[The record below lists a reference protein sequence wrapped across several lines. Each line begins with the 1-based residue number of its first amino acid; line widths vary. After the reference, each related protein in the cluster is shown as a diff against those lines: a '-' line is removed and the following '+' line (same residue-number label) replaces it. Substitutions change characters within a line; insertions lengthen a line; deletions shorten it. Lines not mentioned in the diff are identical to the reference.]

1 MSHPV
6 IPTNLKNVVSIYLEI
21 MSPASAEKMSYGEVL
36 TGETINY
43 RTGAPQFNG
52 LFCQAIFGPVKDWEC
67 ACGKYKRYRY
77 AGVICDRCGVE
88 VAHSSIRRERMG
100 HISLA
105 SPCVHPWFLRV
116 IPSRI
121 ALLLDMKSSDI
132 GKVCYFSAYV
142 ITEINEEMREEYIE
156 RITVESEN
164 RIKMTRSEYD
174 AKFQE
179 LSRQYQISKSSGKFT
194 FDELKDK
201 YESDKEIMKTHENNM
216 VTKIETITEMA
227 KKELIAFKVKDVFNE
242 NTHRELAQKFGPVFK
257 SGIGAEAIQT
267 LLKNLDLEKEY
278 EEIKN
283 KIGATKG
290 QNKKKLAKKIKLIK
304 YFLSA
309 ETRPEWMVMEKIMVL
324 PPDLRPMLQLDGGR
338 FAASDLNEL
347 YRRLINRNNRLR
359 KLIQIGA
366 PEVILRNEKRML
378 QEAVEALIDN
388 STKNGKQ
395 VMASTGVKKPLKSLT
410 DILKGKQGRFRQNLL
425 GKRVDYSGRS
435 VIIIGPHLKLE
446 ECGLPKE
453 MALELF
459 KPFLIG
465 RIIAKSEAG
474 LLSETDQCYNV
485 HSARRLVESRKPI
498 VYDIM
503 EEVIKDKYVLLN
515 RAPTL
520 HRLGFLAFKPI
531 LVEGKTIQIHPLVCR
546 AFNADFDGDQMAVH
560 LPITTRGQEEAR
572 DLIMATKNLIN
583 PADGKLIMAGTQDI
597 HLGAYYLTYINPEL
611 EKQLENKTLENNLDT
626 KISKKTKVESS
637 TVQSSIINQKNKIQ
651 TFASVG
657 AALLALENAEITL
670 SEIIKVRISTFKK
683 TPISEKI
690 SEKNENSLVLENSEK
705 ENSENSEL
713 ILNPQIIV
721 KINPQN
727 NSAENPVQI
736 VETSI
741 GRLIFNQCL
750 PDSFAFINQTFV
762 KKTYNQL
769 LDKIFFSLGQEKLV
783 EVLDKL
789 KEITFK
795 YVTLSGISLS
805 CRDLVTPD
813 GKKEIIEKG
822 EQKVKKIQEAFE
834 FGLLTDKERYNQVV
848 AVWRSS
854 SSEIYKIAVA
864 AVDSQSN
871 VAFIINSGAS
881 GNYGQVNFITGMRG
895 LSVDAMGRTLEL
907 PAKRGYLEGLSGL
920 EYFVT
925 MKGHRK
931 GMADTALKTADAGYL
946 TRRLVDVAQNLIIM
960 IEDCGTTDGIL
971 LTTENS
977 QKFNKNL
984 WDRAYGRYLLKD
996 LVENGETIVKA
1007 GDFLDYKTIQKLKN
1021 TNISQVWIRS
1031 STKCQ
1036 LPRGLCQHCYGVDF
1050 STHKPAAI
1058 GVSVGIIGAQSLGEP
1073 STQLVISSVKSGVA
1087 IGATSDITGGLPR
1100 VEEIFEARIP
1110 KYTAPLATFDGVIQS
1125 VEGDIENGFKIVI
1138 KSENKEQKIAF
1149 DSTQMKLLVENN
1161 SKIESGTPLIA
1172 KLDGEILNISLGGVV
1187 EQKNNQIIVQNTE
1200 NSLEEFET
1208 TPGFY
1213 SSVKPGQ
1220 NIKMGEPLTEGAVAL
1235 QELLDLVGADAVQE
1249 YIVKE
1254 ICDIYFSNGIE
1265 VDEKHIEV
1273 ITKQMSSRV
1282 QILES
1287 GDSEYLSGDVLPL
1300 YFVINANQK
1309 LVESGK
1315 EICIFKRIVTGISR
1329 ASLSTDSFLSA
1340 ASFQETARVLVEAAV
1355 SRRKDRLWG
1364 LKENVILGQLI
1375 PCGTGF
1381 DPEKVQNAFEL
1392 EEEYDEAELV
1402 MEEI

>member
-1 MSHPV
+1 MPYPV

-21 MSPASAEKMSYGEVL
+21 MSPAIADKMSYGEVL

-77 AGVICDRCGVE
+77 AGVVCDRCGVE
-88 VAHSSIRRERMG
+88 VAHSSVRRERMG
-100 HISLA
+100 HITLA

-142 ITEINEEMREEYIE
+142 VTDINEEMREEYIE
-156 RITVESEN
+156 RIASESEN
-164 RIKMTRSEYD
+164 RIKVTRSDYD
-174 AKFQE
+174 ARFQE
-179 LSRQYQISKSSGKFT
+179 LSRQYQISKSSGKF
-194 FDELKDK
+194 ELGDLKLK
-201 YESDKEIMKTHENNM
+201 YEADKEIMKTQENNLI
-216 VTKIETITEMA
+216 TKIETITEMA
-227 KKELIAFKVKDVFNE
+227 KKELISFKIKDVFNE

-257 SGIGAEAIQT
+257 SGIGGEAIQT
-267 LLKNLDLEKEY
+267 LLKNLDMNKEHD
-278 EEIKN
+278 EIKL
-283 KIGATKG
+283 KIVTSKG
-290 QNKKKLAKKIKLIK
+290 QNKKKLSKKLKLIK

-309 ETRPEWMVMEKIMVL
+309 ETQPEWMVMEKIMVL

-435 VIIIGPHLKLE
+435 VIIIGPNLKLE

-474 LLSETDQCYNV
+474 LFSETDQCFNV
-485 HSARRLVESRKPI
+485 HSARRLIESRKPL

-503 EEVIKDKYVLLN
+503 DEVIKDKYVLLN

-531 LVEGKTIQIHPLVCR
+531 LVEGKAIQVHPLVCR

-572 DLIMATKNLIN
+572 DLIMATKNLIK

-597 HLGAYYLTYINPEL
+597 HLGAYYLTYIKEDKVAR
-611 EKQLENKTLENNLDT
+611 KQIFTGVGEVEMAFENNIIKLDDP
-626 KISKKTKVESS
+626 
-637 TVQSSIINQKNKIQ
+637 
-651 TFASVG
+651 
-657 AALLALENAEITL
+657 
-670 SEIIKVRISTFKK
+670 IKVRIPKFK
-683 TPISEKI
+683 SFQEG
-690 SEKNENSLVLENSEK
+690 LENS
-705 ENSENSEL
+705 SE
-713 ILNPQIIV
+713 II
-721 KINPQN
+721 
-727 NSAENPVQI
+727 
-736 VETSI
+736 ETSF
-741 GRLIFNQCL
+741 GRIIFNKCL

-769 LDKIFFSLGQEKLV
+769 LDKIFFNLGQDRLV
-783 EVLDKL
+783 DVLDKL
-789 KEITFK
+789 KHETFK

-805 CRDLVTPD
+805 CGDFGIPT
-813 GKKEIIEKG
+813 GKKEIIKNG
-822 EQKVKKIQEAFE
+822 EQKVEIIQEYFDLG
-834 FGLLTDKERYNQVV
+834 FLTEKERYNQVV
-848 AVWRSS
+848 AVWRQTSA
-854 SSEIYKIAVA
+854 EIYKIAVDN
-864 AVDSQSN
+864 VDSQSN
-871 VAFIINSGAS
+871 IAFIINSGAS
-881 GNYGQVNFITGMRG
+881 GTYGQVNFITGMRG

-960 IEDCGTTDGIL
+960 TENCGTTEGVL
-971 LTTENS
+971 LTPENS
-977 QKFNKNL
+977 KRLSKTI

-996 LVENGETIVKA
+996 LIIEDKMMAKA
-1007 GDFLDYKTIQKLKN
+1007 GDFLDYKTIQNLKQHE
-1021 TNISQVWIRS
+1021 IPELWIRS

-1036 LPRGLCQHCYGVDF
+1036 LPRGLCRHCYGVDF
-1050 STHKPAAI
+1050 STHKPVQI

-1073 STQLVISSVKSGVA
+1073 STQLVISSVKSGIA

-1100 VEEIFEARIP
+1100 VEEIFEARTP
-1110 KYTAPLATFDGVIQS
+1110 KYTSPVATFDGT
-1125 VEGDIENGFKIVI
+1125 VEKIEGSIESGFRITVKNS
-1138 KSENKEQKIAF
+1138 KDEQKF
-1149 DSTQMKLLVENN
+1149 TFEQTEMKLLVENG
-1161 SKIESGTPLIA
+1161 SKVSVETPVIA
-1172 KLDGEILNISLGGVV
+1172 KLDGEIINTNFGGIVSTLG
-1187 EQKNNQIIVQNTE
+1187 NQITIKKAE
-1200 NSLEEFET
+1200 NLSEEFT
-1208 TPGFY
+1208 TMPNFY
-1213 SSVKPGQ
+1213 TSIKVGQ
-1220 NIKMGEPLTEGAVAL
+1220 NIKTGQPLTDGSINL
-1235 QELLDLVGADAVQE
+1235 QELLDLAGIDKLQE
-1249 YIVKE
+1249 YIIKE
-1254 ICDIYFSNGIE
+1254 ISDIYFSNGIE

-1273 ITKQMSSRV
+1273 IIKQMSNRV
-1282 QILES
+1282 QIIES
-1287 GDSEYLSGDVLPL
+1287 GDSEYLVGDVLPL
-1300 YFVINANQK
+1300 YFVINTNKKLTEKNAN
-1309 LVESGK
+1309 
-1315 EICIFKRIVTGISR
+1315 ICVFKRIITGISR

-1381 DPEKVQNAFEL
+1381 NQDKVQNAFEL
-1392 EEEYDEAELV
+1392 EEEYDEAELM